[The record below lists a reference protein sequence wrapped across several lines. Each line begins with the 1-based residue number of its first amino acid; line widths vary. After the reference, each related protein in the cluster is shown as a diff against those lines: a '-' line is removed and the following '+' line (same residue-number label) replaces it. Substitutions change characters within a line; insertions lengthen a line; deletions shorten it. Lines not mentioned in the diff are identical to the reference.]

1 MNYSRSCLVEH
12 QGKTYLIQQIEA
24 QTPAIPV
31 QFASQDSRSATPRHH
46 APIKIHD
53 QADRGVTE
61 LIGVCTAIVVGIV
74 GCGVLLRVL
83 FPPAPYT
90 PPPPPPRPV
99 IINNPPARNPNCV
112 AFCGGGS

>member
-12 QGKTYLIQQIEA
+12 QGKTYLIQQIEG
-24 QTPAIPV
+24 QTPIIPIHSAPQAI
-31 QFASQDSRSATPRHH
+31 QAPR
-46 APIKIHD
+46 KNHD

-61 LIGVCTAIVVGIV
+61 LFGVCIAIVIGIV

-83 FPPAPYT
+83 FPPTPYT
-90 PPPPPPRPV
+90 PPPPPPRQV